1 MSNAIIKI
9 ISYVLKPVFLF
20 FKKWYLKFRNRNKF
34 FVEDYKD
41 FPEKEFYYSKKVD
54 KGEYGVFSNKNRE
67 PIRIYKKPE
76 QDNPKKLS
84 KQYAKKLAWKKAN
97 NIN

>member
-1 MSNAIIKI
+1 MNDAIIKV
-9 ISYVLKPVFLF
+9 ISYVKPICLF
-20 FKKWYLKFRNRNKF
+20 FKKGYSKFRNRNKF

-41 FPEKEFYYSKKVD
+41 FQEKEFYYSKKI
-54 KGEYGVFSNKNRE
+54 GENKYGVFCNKNRNV
-67 PIRIYKKPE
+67 IRIYQKPE
-76 QDNPKKLS
+76 HNNPKKLS